1 MLSPN
6 QIKARLIE
14 RGITQAAIAQRLRV
28 SHITVSIVIGG
39 YGTSRRI
46 QEYIADI
53 LGIKFKDLWNNNSH
67 RKAA

>member
-14 RGITQAAIAQRLRV
+14 RGITQAAIAQKLGI

-46 QEYIADI
+46 QEYIAEL
-53 LGIKFKDLWNNNSH
+53 LGMKFKDLWNKHH